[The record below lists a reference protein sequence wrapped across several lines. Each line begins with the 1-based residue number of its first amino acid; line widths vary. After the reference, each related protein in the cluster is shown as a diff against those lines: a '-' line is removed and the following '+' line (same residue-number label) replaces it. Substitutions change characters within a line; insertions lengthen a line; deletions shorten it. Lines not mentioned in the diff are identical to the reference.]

1 MRLLGRLTLLS
12 ALLATLCLVAR
23 PASAADSPPGAAKG
37 KPKTIK
43 LDEISVEGRIQ
54 KPQAF
59 YILPRSNLNYT
70 ALDQQES
77 LLPRIK
83 KAVQGDPF

>member
-1 MRLLGRLTLLS
+1 MSR
-12 ALLATLCLVAR
+12 ATLSSAVVALILAL
-23 PASAADSPPGAAKG
+23 ASSTALAADPKG

-43 LDEISVEGRIQ
+43 LDEISVEGKIQ

-70 ALDQQES
+70 GLDTQES

-83 KAVQGDPF
+83 KAVRSEPF

>member
-1 MRLLGRLTLLS
+1 MFVASLLTLASSL
-12 ALLATLCLVAR
+12 
-23 PASAADSPPGAAKG
+23 ASAADPPAPKG

-43 LDEISVEGRIQ
+43 LDEISVEGKIQ

-70 ALDQQES
+70 GLDQQES
-77 LLPRIK
+77 LLPRIR
-83 KAVQGDPF
+83 KAVHTDPF